1 VEGAVIIEP
10 ALQPSF
16 ITPASHGWNL
26 VRSVSGNGIW
36 DVHALE
42 NLEEAA
48 NLLNAGEEF
57 VLGLPINM
65 VLAQRLRLPTV
76 DPQDFPEM
84 VRIQVEKSFPYSPD
98 EVTTDYE
105 IIEQTESDSV
115 ISAVAVHNERLSEM
129 AAPLLLR
136 GHIPSQVTVY
146 AAQRAATHAAEGRA
160 LLIYP
165 EGEKLISAISENGKL
180 SLTRTLDAREPEQLQ
195 RDLPQLTLS
204 AELQGINSSFPSV
217 LLDEACLPLRDTVES
232 LFSQRPELVSLE
244 MPPAPVKLNLLPEQ
258 WKQQRVQLVRRA
270 EWRQRLLWAG
280 GAYAAALVLFFGYV
294 FAIRLMVGSLD
305 KRVARD
311 ASTVA
316 FVKKTEATWKALAPA
331 IDPRYYP
338 VEVLLH
344 LFESLPNQDVR
355 ITAYK
360 QSARQI
366 QIEGEA
372 LSAALAYEFAE
383 NIKKNR
389 DLRAFAFEMGPPR
402 ILPNDHAQFRL
413 EAKPK

>member
-1 VEGAVIIEP
+1 M
-10 ALQPSF
+10 
-16 ITPASHGWNL
+16 
-26 VRSVSGNGIW
+26 RSVSGNGIW

-115 ISAVAVHNERLSEM
+115 ISAVAVHNQRLSEM

-136 GHIPSQVTVY
+136 GHIPRQVTVY
-146 AAQRAATHAAEGRA
+146 AAQRAATHAAEGCA

-204 AELQGINSSFPSV
+204 AELQGINSLFPSV
-217 LLDEACLPLRDTVES
+217 LLDETCLPLRGTVES
-232 LFSQRPELVSLE
+232 LFAQRPELVGLE
-244 MPPAPVKLNLLPEQ
+244 MPPAPVKLNLLPDQ
-258 WKQQRVQLVRRA
+258 WKQQRLQLVRRA

-280 GAYAAALVLFFGYV
+280 GAYAAVLVLFLVYV

-316 FVKKTEATWKALAPA
+316 SVKKTEATWQALAPA

-344 LFESLPNQDVR
+344 LFESLPNQDLR

-366 QIEGEA
+366 QVEGEA
-372 LSAALAYEFAE
+372 SSAALAYEFAE
-383 NIKKNR
+383 NINKNR
-389 DLRAFAFEMGPPR
+389 DLRAFAFEMGSPR